1 MRDKFIFYESW
12 ARSLSSLPD
21 RQRLLM
27 LDAMLQYFLTGER
40 PDMDDVMANA
50 FFMQIASQMN
60 RDAEAWEAKCAKNRE
75 NATKKKRTQANAT
88 DGNQSLPIAT
98 DGNQSQAV
106 ATNNNN
112 NNNNNSNRNNNKN
125 NNNNSDDVNIILSR
139 RPTIVEAIQRKF
151 KLTQA
156 QVYQYGKEFNDHCR
170 IGMTTHKNEQDHLQ
184 HFRDWLKIQIQEQKK
199 HGTSNNT
206 SYEQRANEA
215 SELVAEL
222 LAKCDEVR
230 NEGGVSV
237 DF

>member
-21 RQRLLM
+21 KQRLLM
-27 LDAMLQYFLTGER
+27 LDAMLQYFLTGEQ
-40 PDMDDVMANA
+40 PDMGDVMANA
-50 FFMQIASQMN
+50 FFMQIASQMD

-106 ATNNNN
+106 VT
-112 NNNNNSNRNNNKN
+112 NNNSNRNNNKN
-125 NNNNSDDVNIILSR
+125 NNNNDNSDDVNIILSQ
-139 RPTIVEAIQRKF
+139 RPTIVEAIQRKY
-151 KLTQA
+151 KLTQS

-170 IGMTTHKNEQDHLQ
+170 IGLTVHKNEKDHLQ

-199 HGTSNNT
+199 HGNNNT
-206 SYEQRANEA
+206 SYEQRASEA

>member
-1 MRDKFIFYESW
+1 
-12 ARSLSSLPD
+12 
-21 RQRLLM
+21 M
-27 LDAMLQYFLTGER
+27 LDAMLQYFLTGEQ

-50 FFMQIASQMN
+50 FFMQIASQMD
-60 RDAEAWEAKCAKNRE
+60 RDSEAWEAKCAKNRE
-75 NATKKKRTQANAT
+75 NASKKKRTQANAS
-88 DGNQSLPIAT
+88 DGNQSLPIAS

-112 NNNNNSNRNNNKN
+112 NSNRNKNKN
-125 NNNNSDDVNIILSR
+125 NNNNNNNNDNSDDVNIILASSPITTEDMLR
-139 RPTIVEAIQRKF
+139 KYRITEEQLRHYGELFNEENKGKKYNANDSPMKHFINWLAKRVKKDKENYDNNRP
-151 KLTQA
+151 
-156 QVYQYGKEFNDHCR
+156 
-170 IGMTTHKNEQDHLQ
+170 
-184 HFRDWLKIQIQEQKK
+184 
-199 HGTSNNT
+199 

>member
-88 DGNQSLPIAT
+88 DGNQSLPIAV
-98 DGNQSQAV
+98 GGA
-106 ATNNNN
+106 ATGGQCPKGRCHQ
-112 NNNNNSNRNNNKN
+112 RNL
-125 NNNNSDDVNIILSR
+125 VLGG
-139 RPTIVEAIQRKF
+139 AGAF
-151 KLTQA
+151 
-156 QVYQYGKEFNDHCR
+156 
-170 IGMTTHKNEQDHLQ
+170 
-184 HFRDWLKIQIQEQKK
+184 
-199 HGTSNNT
+199 GTGAD
-206 SYEQRANEA
+206 RM
-215 SELVAEL
+215 
-222 LAKCDEVR
+222 
-230 NEGGVSV
+230 GVV
-237 DF
+237 LP